1 VVTWGRM
8 ETKSRAKPL
17 PPEDRR
23 VAIVEAVIPLIMQQG
38 ASVTTSAMAEA
49 AGIAE
54 GTIFRVFPDKSTLLL
69 EALKTCFDPAPALDQ
84 LARIE
89 RDLPFEIKL
98 RKAAAI
104 ILQRAE
110 RVYAVAAVLRTL
122 PPPERPSHEE
132 AHKSAIEANSL
143 ISWGLTRIFEDE
155 ANCLA
160 VEPARAAAA
169 FRGLLHAVNF
179 PLSDPSELI
188 TADEA
193 VEVLLH
199 GVSSTEAD

>member
-1 VVTWGRM
+1 M
-8 ETKSRAKPL
+8 ESKQRARPL

-23 VAIVEAVIPLIMQQG
+23 VAIVEAVIPLILEHG
-38 ASVTTSAMAEA
+38 ANVTTSAMAEA

-89 RDLPFEIKL
+89 RDLPLEIKL

-110 RVYAVAAVLRTL
+110 RVHAVAAVLRTL
-122 PPPERPSHEE
+122 PPPDRPSHEE

-143 ISWGLTRIFEDE
+143 ILWALTRMFENE
-155 ANCLA
+155 SAGLV

-169 FRGLLHAVNF
+169 FRGLLFAVSF

-188 TADEA
+188 TAEEA
-193 VEVLLH
+193 VDVLLH
-199 GVSSTEAD
+199 GVCSQGRV

>member
-1 VVTWGRM
+1 M
-8 ETKSRAKPL
+8 ESKQRAKPL

-23 VAIVEAVIPLIMQQG
+23 VAIVEAVIPLIMDQG
-38 ASVTTSAMAEA
+38 ANVTTSAMAEA

-89 RDLPFEIKL
+89 GDLPFEIKL

-110 RVYAVAAVLRTL
+110 RVHAVAGVLRTL

-132 AHKSAIEANSL
+132 AHRSAIEANSR
-143 ISWGLTRIFEDE
+143 IFWGLTRIFEDE
-155 ANCLA
+155 SDGLS
-160 VEPARAAAA
+160 VEPARATAA
-169 FRGLLHAVNF
+169 FRGLLHAVSF
-179 PLSDPSELI
+179 PLSDPSELV

-193 VEVLLH
+193 VTILLN
-199 GVSSTEAD
+199 GICATECD